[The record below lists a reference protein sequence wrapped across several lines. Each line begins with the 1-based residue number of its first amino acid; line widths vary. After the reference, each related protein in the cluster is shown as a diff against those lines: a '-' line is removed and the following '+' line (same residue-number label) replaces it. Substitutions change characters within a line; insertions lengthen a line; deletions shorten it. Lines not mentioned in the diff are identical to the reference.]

1 MLFFAL
7 ASVATVAAK
16 SLVCSKACA
25 SRIST
30 LEANVH
36 EVQIRLAQFE
46 SGADRRCRK
55 EVNAYYKACDIN
67 GDGCV
72 NGSQGVCTLAECEA
86 FCEMHAGF
94 RCNYF
99 SYHSAKSECYMFE
112 NCENVTAETG
122 WVTHALRGR
131 RFPLP
136 GPVAETKELG
146 ETREM
151 SLKAMVTEGNR
162 TCTRTPACACLPA
175 HTPACPPTHSPA
187 CTCGR
192 ISQGKQT
199 LADSRFVCLLY
210 ETQLHKF
217 SISSVFAVEPIH
229 FALLLVCLAPILFW

>member
-16 SLVCSKACA
+16 SLVCSKECA

-30 LEANVH
+30 LEANVR
-36 EVQIRLAQFE
+36 ELQIRLTQFE
-46 SGADRRCRK
+46 SGADCRCRK
-55 EVNAYYKACDIN
+55 EVNAYYKACDVN
-67 GDGCV
+67 GDGGV

-99 SYHSAKSECYMFE
+99 SYHSAKSECYVFE

-122 WVTHALRGR
+122 WVTYALRGR
-131 RFPLP
+131 RFPMP

-162 TCTRTPACACLPA
+162 TCTRTPARACLPA
-175 HTPACPPTHSPA
+175 HTPACPPTHSSA
-187 CTCGR
+187 CADALVKASKP
-192 ISQGKQT
+192 SQIRDLCVCRMKYSCT
-199 LADSRFVCLLY
+199 NLA
-210 ETQLHKF
+210 
-217 SISSVFAVEPIH
+217 
-229 FALLLVCLAPILFW
+229 